1 MILVLRMLTIDI
13 ICVGSL
19 KERYWRDA
27 CAEYCKRLTPWA
39 KVRITEI
46 SEERGN
52 PSTQS
57 GIDAIIDAEGERII
71 AALPQKSVVI
81 ALCIE
86 GKRMSSEQLAA
97 EISNLMLSGN
107 SSFAF
112 IIGGSYGL
120 SPRVKKR
127 AQIRL
132 SMSDMTFPHQLARVM
147 LLEQIYRSM
156 SIMSGGK
163 YHK

>member
-1 MILVLRMLTIDI
+1 MLTVDI
-13 ICVGSL
+13 ICVGGL

-39 KVRITEI
+39 KVHITEI
-46 SEERGN
+46 NEERGQAT
-52 PSTQS
+52 SQS
-57 GIDAIIDAEGERII
+57 GIDAIVSAEGSRII
-71 AALPQKSVVI
+71 SALPQKSVVI

-86 GKRMSSEQLAA
+86 GKHMSSEQLAS
-97 EISNLMLSGN
+97 EISNMMIAGN
-107 SSFAF
+107 SSITF

-120 SPRVKKR
+120 SPEVKKR
-127 AQIRL
+127 AQLKL
-132 SMSDMTFPHQLARVM
+132 SMSDLTFPHQLARVM

-156 SIMSGGK
+156 SIMMGSK

>member
-1 MILVLRMLTIDI
+1 MLTVDI

-46 SEERGN
+46 SEERGQTN
-52 PSTQS
+52 TQS
-57 GIDAIIDAEGERII
+57 GIDAVISAEGERILS
-71 AALPQKSVVI
+71 ALPQKSVAI

-86 GKRMSSEQLAA
+86 GKRMSSEQLAR
-97 EISNLMLSGN
+97 EISDLMLAGN
-107 SSFAF
+107 SSIAF

-120 SPRVKKR
+120 SPEVKKR
-127 AQIRL
+127 AQLKL

-156 SIMSGGK
+156 SILMGGK